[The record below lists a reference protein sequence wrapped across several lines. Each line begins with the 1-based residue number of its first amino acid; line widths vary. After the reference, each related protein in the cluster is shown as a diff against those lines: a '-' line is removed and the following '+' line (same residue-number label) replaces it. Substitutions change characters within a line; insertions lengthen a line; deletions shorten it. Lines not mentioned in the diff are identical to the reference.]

1 MFRPKN
7 KKKEKAPKLNK
18 ESYQK
23 AKKIF
28 KYIKPYRLSFAI
40 GWVFLVLSSSAGLV
54 FPYLLGQL
62 LGGSDVSS
70 NNVPTMN
77 SNTNW
82 VEQINLSNINTVA
95 LMLLILFVLQ
105 SIFSYFRIVIFTKVT
120 ENTLRDIRQEAFY
133 KLIHMPLDFFNR
145 NKVGELTSRLSADIS
160 LIQDTLRTTIAEFF
174 RQIIIVFG
182 SIIFITIVSWKLAL
196 IMIASVPIMAII
208 AVFFGR
214 FIRKLSK
221 AAQNSAAESNSIIE
235 ENLMGITNV
244 KTYTNE
250 QNVYNRYKKTVDE
263 IRRLNIKSG
272 NWRGVF
278 VSFIFIGLFGA
289 VIFIIWQGLHMT
301 MGPNPSLA
309 KGDFFSF
316 VMFTVFMGA
325 SVGSLPDL
333 YASIQKAVGATENLI
348 ELINEKTENEIHKGI
363 EKPNI
368 KGNIKFHDVDFT
380 YPQRPDIKI
389 LTALNLNVQSGEK
402 IALVGAS
409 GAGKTTIG
417 ALIQSFYLPSSGS
430 ILFDDISADEIDL
443 EHLRSAIALV
453 PQEVILFGGSIKEN
467 IAFGK
472 EDAKLEEIIDA
483 AKKANAWSFIE
494 KFPDQLETQVGD
506 RGIQLSGGQKQRIAI
521 ARAILKNPKILI
533 LDEATSAL
541 DAESEKL
548 VQDALDVLMVGRT
561 SIIIAHRLSTIK
573 KADKILVINEG
584 KIIESGT
591 HNELIKKE
599 NGAYAKLSNL
609 QLDN

>member
-28 KYIKPYRLSFAI
+28 KYIKPYSLSFAI
-40 GWVFLVLSSSAGLV
+40 GWIFLVLSSSAGLF

-62 LGGSDVSS
+62 LGGSDVS
-70 NNVPTMN
+70 NDATPIMN

-174 RQIIIVFG
+174 RQIIIVLG
-182 SIIFITIVSWKLAL
+182 SIIFITIVSWRLAL

-263 IRRLNIKSG
+263 IRSLNIKSG

-333 YASIQKAVGATENLI
+333 YASIQKAVGATENLM

-472 EDAKLEEIIDA
+472 EDATQEEIIDA

-548 VQDALDVLMVGRT
+548 VQDALDVLMEGRT

-591 HNELIKKE
+591 HNELIQKE